1 MHFFIDKT
9 KKNIYYIKPT
19 KREVVICRKKS
30 YIKINTLDI
39 LLLVDDLEIKS
50 NRLLCKKKGE
60 RKMKKSFKLLLF
72 ALVLTFLTNTTVL
85 AETRWDTMQPVKQ
98 TTSDGIKIE
107 YQTKFE
113 YILDCWYE
121 NYCDKIGVDAEVNV
135 TVTIP
140 EDYDKETIVIAP
152 EVLQEIDEKTKAY
165 EEEASQNKVQEQLK
179 KLTESLEAKYIK

>member
-1 MHFFIDKT
+1 
-9 KKNIYYIKPT
+9 
-19 KREVVICRKKS
+19 
-30 YIKINTLDI
+30 
-39 LLLVDDLEIKS
+39 
-50 NRLLCKKKGE
+50 
-60 RKMKKSFKLLLF
+60 MKKIKLLLF

-140 EDYDKETIVIAP
+140 EDYDKETIVFSP
-152 EVLQEIDEKTKAY
+152 KVYQDLREVLSYNGIQPGDKFTINFKITNKSKY
-165 EEEASQNKVQEQLK
+165 ELNNNVRHV
-179 KLTESLEAKYIK
+179 II